1 MSSLGHLGRAW
12 VLAAHLFFAAVWIGG
27 IIALGLVGLQAL
39 AGAPGYGLS
48 WWIDNVMI
56 IPACLGSLA
65 TGLVFSLTT
74 RWGFVRHRWVAV
86 KWALTVSMIVVG
98 ATVLGP
104 WVTASQTDPTL
115 IPSIL
120 ALAAVQL
127 VLLLFMLVLSTLKP
141 SLRAGRGTRPSPPS
155 PTP

>member
-1 MSSLGHLGRAW
+1 MSSLGRRARAL

-27 IIALGLVGLQAL
+27 ILALGLVGVQAL

-48 WWIDNVMI
+48 WWIDSVMI

-65 TGLVFSLTT
+65 TGLVFSLKTS
-74 RWGFVRHRWVAV
+74 WGFLRHRWVAL
-86 KWALTVSMIVVG
+86 KWALTVSMIVLG

-120 ALAAVQL
+120 ALAAAQL

-141 SLRAGRGTRPSPPS
+141 SLRGSVRMSPERERR
-155 PTP
+155 